1 MSSSGEDFSQFGI
14 SVEEKDKLVA
24 EVIRY
29 VLFKSEQSSSCPV
42 KREELTQLITG
53 KNYRQRNLP
62 AFVIN
67 EAKSKLSSIF
77 GFEMRELQRSRS
89 SAPQNPRSSQQV
101 AADAKSYI
109 LRSQLPADVYK
120 AFVEDENRSHVTALT
135 FVVTSIVRLAG
146 GKINEAYI
154 CCYQCVEE
162 NLWHHLRR
170 LGLSETDESHP
181 VHGNLKLA
189 LEAIVQQRYLHKERV
204 SGPEGNATFYELAER
219 SLDGPINDGMKEHIA
234 KIVNK
239 DITSVD
245 AD

>member
-1 MSSSGEDFSQFGI
+1 MYHHDGAHPVHAAVCNKYQGTA
-14 SVEEKDKLVA
+14 SVLLK
-24 EVIRY
+24 
-29 VLFKSEQSSSCPV
+29 
-42 KREELTQLITG
+42 T
-53 KNYRQRNLP
+53 
-62 AFVIN
+62 
-67 EAKSKLSSIF
+67 IF
-77 GFEMRELQRSRS
+77 HVYFMLY
-89 SAPQNPRSSQQV
+89 QV

-120 AFVEDENRSHVTALT
+120 AFVEDENRSHVNALT

-146 GKINEAYI
+146 GKIN
-154 CCYQCVEE
+154 EE

-181 VHGNLKLA
+181 VYGNLKLA

-204 SGPEGNATFYELAER
+204 NGPEGNATFYELAER